1 MCGLVLRS
9 GDARPGEV
17 FAQMANRTLIERVA
31 MVWPVQNTLGPVEV
45 NTYSCAGQMLDL
57 RAEVLEQRFDLAPVN
72 IAADRIVKIGPQ
84 QVLVFMTHGPE
95 DTPQANA
102 TQP

>member
-1 MCGLVLRS
+1 
-9 GDARPGEV
+9 
-17 FAQMANRTLIERVA
+17 
-31 MVWPVQNTLGPVEV
+31 
-45 NTYSCAGQMLDL
+45 
-57 RAEVLEQRFDLAPVN
+57 VN
-72 IAADRIVKIGPQ
+72 IAADRIVKNGPQ